1 MRGASAW
8 RDSKVQSEVEFF
20 AIPFLTLTISPREKI
35 LSVCVLDIGERTSS
49 LEDIENDAPGWR
61 FATASRIVKGPFNAG
76 LRHRRNYVNTVLQS
90 GITLSVWDFLVSL
103 VSYYDIYQPWN
114 VFVLHLLRMTIWWWH
129 LLIEGL
135 VVLAMTINFSIYSS

>member
-49 LEDIENDAPGWR
+49 LEDIENDAPG
-61 FATASRIVKGPFNAG
+61 
-76 LRHRRNYVNTVLQS
+76 
-90 GITLSVWDFLVSL
+90 
-103 VSYYDIYQPWN
+103 
-114 VFVLHLLRMTIWWWH
+114 
-129 LLIEGL
+129 
-135 VVLAMTINFSIYSS
+135 